1 MKTNT
6 TAPHLA
12 SLNTIGERLTVTT
25 RKVACDGPEFSK
37 HPRVYLTIG
46 TEGEIFCP
54 YCSRHFILAANAQDE
69 AH

>member
-1 MKTNT
+1 MKKNT

-12 SLNTIGERLTVTT
+12 SLNTIGEKMVVKT

-37 HPRVYLTIG
+37 HPRIYLTIG
-46 TEGEIFCP
+46 SEGEVFCP
-54 YCSRHFILAANAQDE
+54 YCSRHFILSADAHEE